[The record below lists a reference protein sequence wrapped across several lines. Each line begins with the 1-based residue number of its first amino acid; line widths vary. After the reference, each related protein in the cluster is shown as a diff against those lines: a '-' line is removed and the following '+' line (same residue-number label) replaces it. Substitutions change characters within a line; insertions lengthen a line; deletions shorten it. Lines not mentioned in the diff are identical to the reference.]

1 MKKFGITLLILGIL
15 IAYSIMCIIVYHI
28 GDWIPIWIHIGA
40 TFLLGGIA
48 IININDEQK

>member
-1 MKKFGITLLILGIL
+1 MKKLGITLIILGLLIL
-15 IAYSIMCIIVYHI
+15 YSVMCIIVYHI
-28 GDWIPIWIHIGA
+28 GGWTAIWIHIGA